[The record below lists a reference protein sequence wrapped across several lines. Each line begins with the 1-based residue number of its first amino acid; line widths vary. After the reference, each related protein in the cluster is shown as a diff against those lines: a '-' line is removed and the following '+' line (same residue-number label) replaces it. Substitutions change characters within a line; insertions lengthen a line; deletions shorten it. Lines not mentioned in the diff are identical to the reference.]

1 MDKDPVFH
9 RPDLAAR
16 LKAALLGDDPLS
28 SAGRSGLFLS
38 APRRTGKSTFLR
50 NDLIPAVEQAGA
62 ISIYVDLWADKT
74 RDPGDL
80 IADAVRDTLAL
91 QASKLLAALRALKR
105 IKKAGAKGELA
116 GFKGEFGF
124 ELETIGQPQGTTLV
138 KSFEALHRRV
148 RKPIV
153 FVLDEAQHALSS
165 SRGAETL
172 FALKAARDALN
183 LTSERPQLAIL
194 ATGSARAKIADMV
207 MRKNQPF
214 YGASTETFPPLGEA
228 FVTHFA
234 KQLLSHRIAGDR
246 MPHLEQLMKA
256 FRMLGS
262 RPEDFRKAIRDAL
275 VRPESDLG
283 TAIIAAAH
291 EQRDRVREA
300 VRSQLAILNALQRAM
315 VKRMVET
322 DEELSPFSK
331 DSIAYYRRE
340 TRDSSVSSSAAQKA
354 MDALIAKGFVWR
366 SARGV
371 YALDDTTVAELFY
384 DDGVQEVLLRDL
396 TSS

>member
-1 MDKDPVFH
+1 
-9 RPDLAAR
+9 
-16 LKAALLGDDPLS
+16 
-28 SAGRSGLFLS
+28 
-38 APRRTGKSTFLR
+38 
-50 NDLIPAVEQAGA
+50 
-62 ISIYVDLWADKT
+62 
-74 RDPGDL
+74 
-80 IADAVRDTLAL
+80 
-91 QASKLLAALRALKR
+91 
-105 IKKAGAKGELA
+105 
-116 GFKGEFGF
+116 
-124 ELETIGQPQGTTLV
+124 
-138 KSFEALHRRV
+138 
-148 RKPIV
+148 
-153 FVLDEAQHALSS
+153 
-165 SRGAETL
+165 
-172 FALKAARDALN
+172 
-183 LTSERPQLAIL
+183 
-194 ATGSARAKIADMV
+194 
-207 MRKNQPF
+207 
-214 YGASTETFPPLGEA
+214 
-228 FVTHFA
+228 
-234 KQLLSHRIAGDR
+234 
-246 MPHLEQLMKA
+246 MKA